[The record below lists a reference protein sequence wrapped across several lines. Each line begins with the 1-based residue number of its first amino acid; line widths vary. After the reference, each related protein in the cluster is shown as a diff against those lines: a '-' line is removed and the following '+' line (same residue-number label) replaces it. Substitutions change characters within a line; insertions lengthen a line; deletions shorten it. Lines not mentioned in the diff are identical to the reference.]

1 MIHVILLT
9 EFDDFLCRS
18 RTRSRTGK
26 RTKFIPS
33 FHQRVETAAIVVVVV
48 VVVQPQF
55 TAFIPQ
61 STVIISLA
69 ASSK

>member
-33 FHQRVETAAIVVVVV
+33 FHQRVETAAIIVV

>member
-9 EFDDFLCRS
+9 EFDDFFCRS

-33 FHQRVETAAIVVVVV
+33 FHQRVETAAIVVAFALLLLLLLLFSLNL
-48 VVVQPQF
+48 QPLFLNQ
-55 TAFIPQ
+55 
-61 STVIISLA
+61 L
-69 ASSK
+69 